1 MLNKNNSFVK
11 TLSSVEFA
19 LFIISAVAITSII
32 GTIIPQGE
40 SVQFYAKQYG
50 SKPAIIFELLDL
62 TDMYS
67 SYWFNGLLILFCLN
81 LVVCTWVRLPGVL
94 AIIRKDSLTV
104 PVANISGDKK
114 AIVLNSKKQHEQ
126 DDLSVLSNI
135 LTPLSTKNVEG
146 TGGGTLF
153 LHEKSAWSRLG
164 AYIVHASIIVI
175 ICGALVGKFFG
186 YKAFIMV
193 PEGSS
198 ESSVHKKGDWH
209 KEIPLGFEVF
219 CQNFKTDYYENG
231 MPKEYKS
238 DLLVFEGGKEI
249 VKKTITVNDPL
260 KYRGVTFFQ
269 SSYRTID
276 NEYKLMVT
284 KKESSGAQLDKTL
297 FLKPFTE
304 LKSEELGVSFRI
316 LATAPDGHGHGP
328 YRLQLKDNVSSLNR
342 MLNDYETINLEREGV
357 DYTLMLTQRYAT
369 GLQVVKDPG
378 VWIVYIGCGLMMFGL
393 YVSFFMS
400 HLRVW
405 VLYQPQ
411 KHGSTITIVGKTNK
425 NNMKLE
431 QLQEKIVTALLREEK
446 LDLRRA

>member
-1 MLNKNNSFVK
+1 MLNKNNPIIK
-11 TLSSVEFA
+11 ALSSIDFA

-40 SVQFYAKQYG
+40 SIQFYAKQYG
-50 SKPAIIFELLDL
+50 SQPAIIFELLDL

-67 SYWFNGLLILFCLN
+67 SYWFNGLLILFCIN

-94 AIIRKDSLTV
+94 TIIRKDSLAV
-104 PVANISGDKK
+104 PVANISADKE
-114 AIVLNSKKQHEQ
+114 AIVLNSKTQHEP
-126 DDLSVLSNI
+126 DNLLVISDT
-135 LTPLSTKNVEG
+135 LTPLSTKNIEKA
-146 TGGGTLF
+146 GGGTLY
-153 LHEKSAWSRLG
+153 LHEKGAWSRLG
-164 AYIVHASIIVI
+164 AYLVHASIIVI
-175 ICGALVGKFFG
+175 ICGALIGKLFG

-198 ESSVHKKGDWH
+198 ESSVHKRGDRH
-209 KEIPLGFEVF
+209 REIPLGFEVF
-219 CQNFKTDYYENG
+219 CQNFKTDYYPNG

-238 DLLVFEGGKEI
+238 DLIVSEGGKETI
-249 VKKTITVNDPL
+249 YKTITVNDPL

-276 NEYKLMVT
+276 DEYKLMVT
-284 KKESSGAQLDKTL
+284 KEDSSGSRVEKTL
-297 FLKPFTE
+297 FLSPFTE
-304 LKSEELGVSFRI
+304 LKSEELGVSFKI
-316 LATAPDGHGHGP
+316 VETASDGHGHGP
-328 YRLQLKDNVSSLNR
+328 YKLQLKDNNSSLTR
-342 MLNDYETINLEREGV
+342 LINDYQTINVKRG
-357 DYTLMLTQRYAT
+357 DDAYTLMLTQRYAT

-400 HLRVW
+400 HIRVW
-405 VLYQPQ
+405 ILYQPQ

-425 NNMKLE
+425 NSMKLE
-431 QLQEKIVTALLREEK
+431 QIQEKIVNALLQEEK